1 MAVHCVTPYMESI
14 ADLLLGSLQMC
25 ISVEERPTTCSTV

>member
-14 ADLLLGSLQMC
+14 ADLLLQMC